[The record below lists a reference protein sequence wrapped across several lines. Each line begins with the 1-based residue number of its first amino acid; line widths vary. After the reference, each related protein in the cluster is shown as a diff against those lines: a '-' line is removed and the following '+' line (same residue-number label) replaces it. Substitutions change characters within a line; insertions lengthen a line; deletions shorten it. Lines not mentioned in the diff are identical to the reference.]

1 MSRRSE
7 QIAAEIHRGVQGAI
21 DRGLQDPRV
30 SGMVT
35 VTAVEVTEDLK
46 TAHLRVSVLPAD
58 RQELT
63 LHGLRAAAPHLRHL
77 VGDQIRIRQM
87 PELVFRLD
95 SSLKKQAAVMDA
107 IARATAERE
116 KKEAAAGP
124 SQAGSVDPAAYAQSP
139 DPEERPE

>member
-7 QIAAEIHRGVQGAI
+7 QVAAEIHRGVQAAI

-77 VGDQIRIRQM
+77 MGDQIRIRQM

-107 IARATAERE
+107 IARATAERQ